1 MPVISTNIAAN
12 SAVRYLNVNS
22 ADQTS
27 SLSKLASGSR
37 ISQASDDA
45 AGLAISTR
53 ITSDV
58 TTLTQAA
65 TNASHGISVLQTADG
80 GAANISDILQRMKA
94 LASQSASGTVTDNER
109 AYIDAEF
116 SQLTEEID
124 GISESTRYNGQSLLD
139 GSSAFADGITVMVG
153 SDASDTI
160 TVSIAE
166 LTASALGITAEADEA
181 AADLVGGSAGIT
193 VAATTAAVPAT
204 AATLTGGAL
213 TSVDAAAASVAASG
227 ATLAG
232 GALTG
237 VDASGGDMTFDV
249 SGTTVTLSATGGT
262 NSDGVYSADDIASAI
277 NTALTAASSTITV
290 AADSTTGALTF
301 TDSTT
306 GAASEI
312 TIDNFTGG
320 LDATGLGLTA
330 TTAAGNDATE
340 ASFDVNGTTVTLSA
354 TGGTNSDGVY
364 SAQEIADAINTALSA
379 VTGNTIT
386 ASADATTGALTFTD
400 SATGAASEITIDG
413 FQGVTATDLGLT
425 ATTAAGTDEVP
436 AGAGTASFSVNG
448 TTVSLSSTGGT
459 NADGVYS
466 AEDIASA
473 INTALSAVTGNT
485 VTAEVDA
492 TSGALT
498 LSNSATGSDA
508 SITLAGFT
516 GLEAEDLGFTE
527 TSSTGRDE
535 GDTLSV
541 ATQDG
546 ANAALEALDEAI
558 NLVSKARAD
567 IGATESRFAFRSES
581 IATSIENLSAANSA
595 LQDVDVAS
603 ESAKLASAKVKTQ
616 AAVAAASQASQMPQ
630 DLLKLLQ

>member
-109 AYIDAEF
+109 TYIDAEF
-116 SQLTEEID
+116 SQLTEEIN

-139 GSSAFADGITVMVG
+139 GSSAFANGVSVMVG

-160 TVSIAE
+160 TVSIAK
-166 LTASALGITAEADEA
+166 LTAEALGITAAEDEA
-181 AADLVGGSAGIT
+181 AADLVGGTTGFDASAG
-193 VAATTAAVPAT
+193 
-204 AATLTGGAL
+204 
-213 TSVDAAAASVAASG
+213 
-227 ATLAG
+227 
-232 GALTG
+232 
-237 VDASGGDMTFDV
+237 DV
-249 SGTTVTLSATGGT
+249 S
-262 NSDGVYSADDIASAI
+262 
-277 NTALTAASSTITV
+277 
-290 AADSTTGALTF
+290 F
-301 TDSTT
+301 K
-306 GAASEI
+306 
-312 TIDNFTGG
+312 
-320 LDATGLGLTA
+320 
-330 TTAAGNDATE
+330 
-340 ASFDVNGTTVTLSA
+340 VNGTTVTLA
-354 TGGTNSDGVY
+354 DDGGTNSDGIY
-364 SAQEIADAINTALSA
+364 SADDIADAINAAL
-379 VTGNTIT
+379 G
-386 ASADATTGALTFTD
+386 
-400 SATGAASEITIDG
+400 
-413 FQGVTATDLGLT
+413 
-425 ATTAAGTDEVP
+425 
-436 AGAGTASFSVNG
+436 
-448 TTVSLSSTGGT
+448 ST
-459 NADGVYS
+459 S
-466 AEDIASA
+466 
-473 INTALSAVTGNT
+473 T
-485 VTAEVDA
+485 VTASVDS
-492 TSGALT
+492 TTGALT
-498 LSNSATGSDA
+498 LSNSATGSSS
-508 SITLAGFT
+508 SISLTDFT
-516 GLEAEDLGFTE
+516 GLSASDLGFDT
-527 TSSTGRDE
+527 TSSVGRDK

-541 ATQDG
+541 AKQDG
-546 ANAALEALDEAI
+546 ASAALEALDKAI
-558 NLVSKARAD
+558 NTVSKARAD

-595 LQDVDVAS
+595 IEDVDVAS

>member
-109 AYIDAEF
+109 TYIDAEF
-116 SQLTEEID
+116 SQLTEEIN

-139 GSSAFADGITVMVG
+139 GSSAFANGVSVMVG

-160 TVSIAE
+160 TVSIAK
-166 LTASALGITAEADEA
+166 LTAEALGITAAEDEA
-181 AADLVGGSAGIT
+181 AADLVGGTTSFDASAG
-193 VAATTAAVPAT
+193 
-204 AATLTGGAL
+204 
-213 TSVDAAAASVAASG
+213 
-227 ATLAG
+227 
-232 GALTG
+232 
-237 VDASGGDMTFDV
+237 DV
-249 SGTTVTLSATGGT
+249 S
-262 NSDGVYSADDIASAI
+262 
-277 NTALTAASSTITV
+277 
-290 AADSTTGALTF
+290 F
-301 TDSTT
+301 K
-306 GAASEI
+306 
-312 TIDNFTGG
+312 
-320 LDATGLGLTA
+320 
-330 TTAAGNDATE
+330 
-340 ASFDVNGTTVTLSA
+340 VNGTTVTLA
-354 TGGTNSDGVY
+354 DDGGTNSDGIY
-364 SAQEIADAINTALSA
+364 SADDIADAINAAL
-379 VTGNTIT
+379 G
-386 ASADATTGALTFTD
+386 
-400 SATGAASEITIDG
+400 
-413 FQGVTATDLGLT
+413 
-425 ATTAAGTDEVP
+425 
-436 AGAGTASFSVNG
+436 
-448 TTVSLSSTGGT
+448 ST
-459 NADGVYS
+459 S
-466 AEDIASA
+466 
-473 INTALSAVTGNT
+473 T
-485 VTAEVDA
+485 VTASVDS
-492 TSGALT
+492 TTGALT
-498 LSNSATGSDA
+498 LSNSATGSSS
-508 SITLAGFT
+508 SISLTDFT
-516 GLEAEDLGFTE
+516 GLSASDLGFDT
-527 TSSTGRDE
+527 TSSVGRNK

-541 ATQDG
+541 AKQDG
-546 ANAALEALDEAI
+546 ASAALEALDKAI
-558 NLVSKARAD
+558 NTVSKARAD

-595 LQDVDVAS
+595 IEDVDVAS